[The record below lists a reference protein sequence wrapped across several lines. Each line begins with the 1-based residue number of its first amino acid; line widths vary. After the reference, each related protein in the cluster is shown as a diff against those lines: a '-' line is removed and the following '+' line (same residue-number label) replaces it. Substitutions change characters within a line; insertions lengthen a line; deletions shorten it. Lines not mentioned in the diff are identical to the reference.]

1 MREVTLSELLKA
13 GVHFGHQVSRWHPKM
28 KPFIFAARN
37 GIYILDLEQ
46 TKERLERAAN
56 FAGELAAKG
65 GKVLYIGTKRQA
77 KAIVE
82 REAQRV
88 GMPYVTN
95 RWIGGTFTNFPT
107 VSRVIAKYKK
117 LKSEVEGGQLGRY
130 TKREQLGFKE
140 ELERL
145 EGLVGGISTLD
156 ALPAAVFIVDVKQER
171 TAMKEALKV
180 GIPVIAIVDTNVNP
194 KGVTYPIPSND
205 DATKALDLILSVMT
219 DEILSGKQKAD
230 IQVSETKE
238 KKVEVPKEEAADEVE
253 DEQKDNPDDND
264 N

>member
-28 KPFIFAARN
+28 KSYIFAARN

-46 TKERLERAAN
+46 TKERLEKAAA
-56 FAGELAAKG
+56 FAGDIAAKG
-65 GKVLYIGTKRQA
+65 GKILYIGTKRQA

-95 RWIGGTFTNFPT
+95 RWIGGAFTNFPT
-107 VSRVIAKYKK
+107 ISRSIAKYKK
-117 LKSEVEGGQLGRY
+117 LKSEIEGGQLGRY

-145 EGLVGGISTLD
+145 EELVGGISTMD
-156 ALPAAVFIVDVKQER
+156 TLPSAVFIVDVKQER
-171 TAMKEALKV
+171 TAMKEAMKV

-194 KGVTYPIPSND
+194 SGVTYPIPSND
-205 DATKALDLILSVMT
+205 DATKALDLVLSVVT

-230 IQVSETKE
+230 ISVSENSQTKDE
-238 KKVEVPKEEAADEVE
+238 KNAAQNKEASMESADTE
-253 DEQKDNPDDND
+253 DTKDN
-264 N
+264 